1 MQFNIKQ
8 TLLKGAEMVAEQK
21 KILVVD
27 NEESSKLALKSILE
41 IAGYLVETA
50 GTGQEALEKAQ
61 VKSYDVAL
69 IDIKLSDMDG
79 TDLLLRLPR
88 NSGMVKIIITGFS
101 TVENGVKAADCG
113 ADDYLVKPVE
123 PRELLSA
130 IKERLAMKVDERL

>member
-1 MQFNIKQ
+1 M
-8 TLLKGAEMVAEQK
+8 MAEQK

-27 NEESSKLALKSILE
+27 DEESFRRAFTGILE
-41 IAGYLVETA
+41 NAGYLVETA

-61 VKSYDVAL
+61 AKRFDVAV
-69 IDIKLSDMDG
+69 IDIRLPDMDG

-113 ADDYLVKPVE
+113 ADDYLVKPIE

-130 IKERLAMKVDERL
+130 IKERLAVKVEKRL